1 MSNRPNFVLIAIAV
15 LVYLFLMGPLVIV
28 VGASLS
34 DTTFL
39 TFPPQGLS
47 LRWFENVFAISAFR
61 RTIVTS
67 LQIAILGTFVALLIG
82 LPAAYALNRYRIE
95 LPRWLGTL
103 FVLPILVPEIVFGF
117 ALLKSLSVGAGVPV
131 FGALLV
137 GHTLLVLPYVVRV
150 ISASLASFDFSIEE
164 AAISLGSAPLK
175 TFFTIVLPN
184 VRAGVIAAFI
194 LAFITSL
201 NDVSVSL
208 FLTGPGVST
217 LPIQI
222 LAHVEQFFDP
232 TVASVSV
239 LLMFLTVAV
248 MAVVERTLG
257 LHISCKVA
265 FSDTTSRYQSGVGP
279 LRHDQSSRRSLAVH
293 SGWGTRLTARSQRLR
308 QNDDVT
314 VDRRIPVS
322 NPRRD

>member
-1 MSNRPNFVLIAIAV
+1 MSDRPHPILIGIAV
-15 LVYLFLMGPLVIV
+15 LVYLFLMLPLVIV

-34 DTTFL
+34 DTTYL

-47 LRWFENVFAISAFR
+47 LRWFENIFEISAFR
-61 RTIVTS
+61 RTIITS
-67 LQIAILGTFVALLIG
+67 LQIALLGTLIALLIG
-82 LPAAYALNRYRIE
+82 IPAAYALNRFRIE
-95 LPRWLGTL
+95 LPKWLGTL

-117 ALLKSLSVGAGVPV
+117 ALLKSFTVGTGAPIFLS
-131 FGALLV
+131 LLI
-137 GHTLLVLPYVVRV
+137 GHTLIVLPYVVRV

-164 AAISLGSAPLK
+164 AAISLGSAPVK

-208 FLTGPGVST
+208 FLTGPGIST

-257 LHISCKVA
+257 LT
-265 FSDTTSRYQSGVGP
+265 F
-279 LRHDQSSRRSLAVH
+279 LAK
-293 SGWGTRLTARSQRLR
+293 
-308 QNDDVT
+308 
-314 VDRRIPVS
+314 
-322 NPRRD
+322 

>member
-1 MSNRPNFVLIAIAV
+1 MTARVHPGLIAIAV
-15 LVYLFLMGPLVIV
+15 LVYLFLVGPLVIV
-28 VGASLS
+28 LGASLS
-34 DTTFL
+34 DTTYL

-47 LRWFENVFAISAFR
+47 LRWFENIFAISAFR

-67 LQIAILGTFVALLIG
+67 FQIAFLATLLALVIG
-82 LPAAYALNRYRIE
+82 IPAAYALNRYRVQ
-95 LPRWLGTL
+95 LPSWLGTL

-117 ALLKSLSVGAGVPV
+117 ALLKSVVVGAGTPI
-131 FGALLV
+131 FLALLI
-137 GHTLLVLPYVVRV
+137 GHTVLVLPYVVRV
-150 ISASLASFDFSIEE
+150 IGASLASFDFSIEE
-164 AAISLGSAPLK
+164 AAISLGSRPVK
-175 TFFTIVLPN
+175 TFFTVVLPN

-201 NDVSVSL
+201 NDVSISL

-239 LLMFLTVAV
+239 LLMILTVGV

-257 LHISCKVA
+257 LT
-265 FSDTTSRYQSGVGP
+265 F
-279 LRHDQSSRRSLAVH
+279 LAK
-293 SGWGTRLTARSQRLR
+293 
-308 QNDDVT
+308 
-314 VDRRIPVS
+314 
-322 NPRRD
+322 

>member
-1 MSNRPNFVLIAIAV
+1 MMSDRPHPFFIVVAG
-15 LVYLFLMGPLVIV
+15 LVYLFLMLPLVIV
-28 VGASLS
+28 VGAALS
-34 DTTFL
+34 DTTYL

-47 LRWFENVFAISAFR
+47 LRWFENIFEISAFR

-67 LQIAILGTFVALLIG
+67 LQIAFLGTMIALLIG
-82 LPAAYALNRYRIE
+82 IPAAYALNRFRIE
-95 LPRWLGTL
+95 LPKWFGTL

-117 ALLKSLSVGAGVPV
+117 ALLKSFTVGTGAPIFLS
-131 FGALLV
+131 LLI
-137 GHTLLVLPYVVRV
+137 GHTLIVLPYVVRV
-150 ISASLASFDFSIEE
+150 ISASLASFDFSVEE
-164 AAISLGSAPLK
+164 AAISLGSAPVK

-184 VRAGVIAAFI
+184 IRAGVIAAFI

-208 FLTGPGVST
+208 FLTGPGIST

-257 LHISCKVA
+257 LT
-265 FSDTTSRYQSGVGP
+265 F
-279 LRHDQSSRRSLAVH
+279 LAK
-293 SGWGTRLTARSQRLR
+293 
-308 QNDDVT
+308 
-314 VDRRIPVS
+314 
-322 NPRRD
+322 

>member
-1 MSNRPNFVLIAIAV
+1 MMTARVHLGLIAIAA
-15 LVYLFLMGPLVIV
+15 LVYLFLVGPLVIV
-28 VGASLS
+28 LGASLS
-34 DTTFL
+34 DTTYL

-47 LRWFENVFAISAFR
+47 LRWFENIFAISAFR

-67 LQIAILGTFVALLIG
+67 FQIAFLATLLALLIG
-82 LPAAYALNRYRIE
+82 IPAAYALNRYRVQ
-95 LPRWLGTL
+95 LPSWLGTL

-117 ALLKSLSVGAGVPV
+117 ALLKSVVVGASTPI
-131 FGALLV
+131 FLALLI
-137 GHTLLVLPYVVRV
+137 GHTVLVLPYVVRV
-150 ISASLASFDFSIEE
+150 IGASLASFDFSVEE
-164 AAISLGSAPLK
+164 AAISLGSRPAK

-201 NDVSVSL
+201 NDVSISL

-239 LLMFLTVAV
+239 LLMILTVGV

-257 LHISCKVA
+257 LT
-265 FSDTTSRYQSGVGP
+265 F
-279 LRHDQSSRRSLAVH
+279 LAK
-293 SGWGTRLTARSQRLR
+293 
-308 QNDDVT
+308 
-314 VDRRIPVS
+314 
-322 NPRRD
+322 

>member
-1 MSNRPNFVLIAIAV
+1 MMSDRPHPFLIIIAA
-15 LVYLFLMGPLVIV
+15 LVYLFLMLPLVIV
-28 VGASLS
+28 VGAALS
-34 DTTFL
+34 DTTYL

-47 LRWFENVFAISAFR
+47 LRWFENIFEISAFR

-67 LQIAILGTFVALLIG
+67 LQIAFLGTLLALLIG
-82 LPAAYALNRYRIE
+82 IPAAYALNRFRVE
-95 LPRWLGTL
+95 LPKWLGTL

-117 ALLKSLSVGAGVPV
+117 ALLKSLTVGTGVPI
-131 FGALLV
+131 FSALLI

-164 AAISLGSAPLK
+164 AAISLGSAPAK

-208 FLTGPGVST
+208 FLTGPGIST

-257 LHISCKVA
+257 LT
-265 FSDTTSRYQSGVGP
+265 F
-279 LRHDQSSRRSLAVH
+279 LAK
-293 SGWGTRLTARSQRLR
+293 
-308 QNDDVT
+308 
-314 VDRRIPVS
+314 
-322 NPRRD
+322 